1 MAGISS
7 LNPPSPPPSPLPRP
21 STANQEDKT
30 VLMNPQTN
38 SNDDEQGYEPNPNEQ
53 VSPESTNNYTLLLT
67 INFAVLIVGSIGATL
82 LTKFY
87 FIHNG
92 SSRWVSTWVQSAG
105 FPLILLPIFL
115 PHHLFHLTSHRP
127 FSGFTTKLTL
137 LSLTVGVFIGVTNLL
152 FSWGTSYLPVSTSSL
167 LLSSQLAFNLIL
179 SATIAKQKITF
190 KNLNCVILL
199 TLSSVLLA
207 LSSSR
212 DRPAGLTHRQ
222 YLIGFFATLG
232 AGISFAVY
240 LPVMEVIYR
249 EVRSYAMVVEMQ
261 LLVGMAATAFASVGM
276 AADGGFL
283 DLKRESE
290 AMFDLGEKAYWLT
303 IVGCAVTWQM
313 SFMGT
318 AGMVFLT
325 TSLTGG
331 ICMTALLALNVGS
344 GVVVYGDDFG
354 GVKAVATGL
363 CVWGFCS
370 YLYGMYQKPQNGR
383 GVSVEIMM

>member
-7 LNPPSPPPSPLPRP
+7 PSSPPAPPRP
-21 STANQEDKT
+21 STASHDDKT
-30 VLMNPQTN
+30 ITMDPETN
-38 SNDDEQGYEPNPNEQ
+38 SVEANPN
-53 VSPESTNNYTLLLT
+53 ESTNNFTLLLT
-67 INFAVLIVGSIGATL
+67 INFAVLIAGSIGATL

-87 FIHNG
+87 FIHKG

-105 FPLILLPIFL
+105 FPLLSLPVFL
-115 PHHLFHLTSHRP
+115 PHHLFHLTPRRP
-127 FSGFTTKLTL
+127 FSGFTTKLTI
-137 LSLTVGVFIGVTNLL
+137 LSLLVGVFIGVSNLL

-179 SATIAKQKITF
+179 SAVIAKNKITF

-207 LSSSR
+207 LSASS

-222 YLIGFFATLG
+222 YLIGFFSTLA

-276 AADGGFL
+276 AADDGFS
-283 DLKRESE
+283 DLENE
-290 AMFDLGEKAYWLT
+290 GAAIFDLGEAAYWMT
-303 IVGCAVTWQM
+303 IAGCAVTWQM
-313 SFMGT
+313 SFLGT

-325 TSLTGG
+325 TSLTSG

-344 GVVVYGDDFG
+344 GVVVYGDEFG
-354 GVKAVATGL
+354 GVKAVATVL

-370 YLYGMYQKPQNGR
+370 YVYGMYQKPQNRR